1 MPFGDG
7 TGPNGQAGRGC
18 CARNRTTDRQI
29 SQKEKIKKN
38 SGKKLKNRFCRRQD
52 INTVDTNPGQNG
64 K

>member
-7 TGPNGQAGRGC
+7 TGSNGQTGRGC
-18 CARNRTTDRQI
+18 CARNRTADGQI
-29 SQKEKIKKN
+29 SRKEKTKKN

-52 INTVDTNPGQNG
+52 INAVDANPGQNG